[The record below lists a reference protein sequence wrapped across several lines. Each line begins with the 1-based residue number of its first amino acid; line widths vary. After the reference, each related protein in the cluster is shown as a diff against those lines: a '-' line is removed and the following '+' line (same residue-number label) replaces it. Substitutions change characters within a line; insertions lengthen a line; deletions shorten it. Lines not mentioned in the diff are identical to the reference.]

1 MAVRFEGMTD
11 PQCSK
16 CQSPMEPGFTV
27 DHTYG
32 GFAPSEWASG
42 EPRYSIW
49 TGMKMDG
56 RARHNVVTY
65 RCTRCGYL
73 ESYAPDA
80 GRE

>member
-1 MAVRFEGMTD
+1 MAVTFEGMTD
-11 PQCSK
+11 PHCSK
-16 CQSPMEPGFTV
+16 CQSSMEPGFTV

-56 RARHNVVTY
+56 RTRHNVVTY

-80 GRE
+80 GPK